1 MHHYRLRDLYKQ
13 RENISHATKRRFLK
27 KKWETK
33 IKERILR
40 RKKKPK
46 LSKSMITKKKTR
58 GRYMMFLY
66 GKLVPLEL
74 KDTVTVFPLKVYFQ
88 LQCTV
93 DWESI
98 TFLSF

>member
-1 MHHYRLRDLYKQ
+1 MHHYRLRDLCKQ
-13 RENISHATKRRFLK
+13 RENISHATKRRFFK
-27 KKWETK
+27 EKGGGR
-33 IKERILR
+33 KERILR
-40 RKKKPK
+40 KKIK
-46 LSKSMITKKKTR
+46 LSKSMITKKPR
-58 GRYMMFLY
+58 ERYMMFLY

-98 TFLSF
+98 TYLSF

>member
-1 MHHYRLRDLYKQ
+1 MGNK
-13 RENISHATKRRFLK
+13 NKRKNFK
-27 KKWETK
+27 
-33 IKERILR
+33 
-40 RKKKPK
+40 KKKPPQIK
-46 LSKSMITKKKTR
+46 QINDHEKKTR

>member
-1 MHHYRLRDLYKQ
+1 MHHYRLRDLCKQ
-13 RENISHATKRRFLK
+13 RENISHATKRRFLRK
-27 KKWETK
+27 RGGER
-33 IKERILR
+33 KERILR
-40 RKKKPK
+40 KKIK
-46 LSKSMITKKKTR
+46 LSKSMITKNPR
-58 GRYMMFLY
+58 ERYMMFLY

-98 TFLSF
+98 TYLSF

>member
-1 MHHYRLRDLYKQ
+1 
-13 RENISHATKRRFLK
+13 
-27 KKWETK
+27 
-33 IKERILR
+33 
-40 RKKKPK
+40 
-46 LSKSMITKKKTR
+46 MITKKPR
-58 GRYMMFLY
+58 ERYMMFLY

-98 TFLSF
+98 TYLSF

>member
-1 MHHYRLRDLYKQ
+1 
-13 RENISHATKRRFLK
+13 
-27 KKWETK
+27 
-33 IKERILR
+33 
-40 RKKKPK
+40 
-46 LSKSMITKKKTR
+46 MITKNPR
-58 GRYMMFLY
+58 ERYMMFLY

-98 TFLSF
+98 TYLSF

>member
-1 MHHYRLRDLYKQ
+1 MHHYRLRDLCKQ
-13 RENISHATKRRFLK
+13 RENISHATKRRFLRKRGGEKRKNFK
-27 KKWETK
+27 KKNQ
-33 IKERILR
+33 IKQINDH
-40 RKKKPK
+40 KKP
-46 LSKSMITKKKTR
+46 R
-58 GRYMMFLY
+58 ERYMMFLY

-98 TFLSF
+98 TYLSF